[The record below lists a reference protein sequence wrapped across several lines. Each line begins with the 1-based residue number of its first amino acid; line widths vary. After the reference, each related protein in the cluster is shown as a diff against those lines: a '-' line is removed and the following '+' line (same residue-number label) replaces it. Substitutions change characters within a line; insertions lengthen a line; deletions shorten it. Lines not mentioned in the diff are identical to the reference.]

1 MTGNRRTTL
10 GLSHVFSASVR
21 REDDGDAART
31 FDARIGGLPRL
42 LSDPASAIGGAASSH
57 V

>member
-1 MTGNRRTTL
+1 MTGNRRTTF

-31 FDARIGGLPRL
+31 FDARIGGLLGL
-42 LSDPASAIGGAASSH
+42 LSDPSSASGGAASSH

>member
-1 MTGNRRTTL
+1 MTGNRRTTDTI
-10 GLSHVFSASVR
+10 SHVFSSPAR

-31 FDARIGGLPRL
+31 FDARIGGMLGL
-42 LSDPASAIGGAASSH
+42 LSDPSACGGAASSH

>member
-1 MTGNRRTTL
+1 MTGNRRTTF

-31 FDARIGGLPRL
+31 FDARIGGLLGL
-42 LSDPASAIGGAASSH
+42 LSDPSSASGGSTSSH
-57 V
+57 A